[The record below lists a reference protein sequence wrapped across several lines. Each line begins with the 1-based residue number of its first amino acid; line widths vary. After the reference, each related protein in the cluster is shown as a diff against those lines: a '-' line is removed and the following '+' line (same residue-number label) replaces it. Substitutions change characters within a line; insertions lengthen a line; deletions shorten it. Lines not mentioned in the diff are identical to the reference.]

1 MINYFI
7 TIGIE
12 VHTVVSSKS
21 KMFSSS
27 PKSKNPEP
35 NTEINEIDLGLPGTM
50 PSVNEE
56 VIRKAIVLAK
66 FFDMEID
73 KNIKFDRKN
82 YFYQDLPKGFQITQQ
97 FFPIGKNGYIDI
109 NIGKRVQRVE
119 IERIHLE
126 EDTAKQ
132 NKINDNI
139 FLDYNRAGLPLIEIV
154 TKPTIHSI
162 EEASAFLKALR
173 QALQFNSISDGK
185 MEDGSMRADINIS
198 IAPIGSQELGTRV
211 EIKNINSINN
221 VEKAIEFE
229 TNRQYKLI
237 ISNNKFGNETRR
249 FNDVNNETEFMREKV
264 SNVDYRYMTEPNILN
279 ISIDDDFIK
288 ESIEMYSIDFKK
300 IENNLKKDGLDEV
313 MISHLMNEYSL
324 FKIFNEINSNCND
337 SKEVYKWLCIEFLG
351 QISKKETKVENIP
364 TIWIENIIELI
375 KKIKTEEINA
385 KQAKELVK
393 HFIDTN
399 KKISEL
405 IKELNF
411 VQINDPKIISDILD
425 KYIKDNQNMIS
436 QYEDRSE
443 RVEKFFIGMVMKE
456 TNGQDNPNVCL
467 EIFKQKIKK

>member
-337 SKEVYKWLCIEFLG
+337 SKEVYK
-351 QISKKETKVENIP
+351 
-364 TIWIENIIELI
+364 
-375 KKIKTEEINA
+375 
-385 KQAKELVK
+385 
-393 HFIDTN
+393 
-399 KKISEL
+399 
-405 IKELNF
+405 
-411 VQINDPKIISDILD
+411 
-425 KYIKDNQNMIS
+425 
-436 QYEDRSE
+436 
-443 RVEKFFIGMVMKE
+443 
-456 TNGQDNPNVCL
+456 
-467 EIFKQKIKK
+467 

>member
-1 MINYFI
+1 
-7 TIGIE
+7 
-12 VHTVVSSKS
+12 
-21 KMFSSS
+21 
-27 PKSKNPEP
+27 
-35 NTEINEIDLGLPGTM
+35 
-50 PSVNEE
+50 
-56 VIRKAIVLAK
+56 
-66 FFDMEID
+66 
-73 KNIKFDRKN
+73 
-82 YFYQDLPKGFQITQQ
+82 
-97 FFPIGKNGYIDI
+97 
-109 NIGKRVQRVE
+109 
-119 IERIHLE
+119 
-126 EDTAKQ
+126 
-132 NKINDNI
+132 
-139 FLDYNRAGLPLIEIV
+139 
-154 TKPTIHSI
+154 
-162 EEASAFLKALR
+162 
-173 QALQFNSISDGK
+173 
-185 MEDGSMRADINIS
+185 MRADINIS

-393 HFIDTN
+393 HFIVTN

-411 VQINDPKIISDILD
+411 VQINDTKIMGDL
-425 KYIKDNQNMIS
+425 
-436 QYEDRSE
+436 
-443 RVEKFFIGMVMKE
+443 
-456 TNGQDNPNVCL
+456 L
-467 EIFKQKIKK
+467 EN

>member
-27 PKSKNPEP
+27 ANSKNQEP

-66 FFDMEID
+66 FFNMEID

-109 NIGKRVQRVE
+109 NIGKKVQRVE

-132 NKINDNI
+132 NKIDDNI

-229 TNRQYKLI
+229 ANRQYKLI

-288 ESIEMYSIDFKK
+288 ESLEMYSIDFKK

-337 SKEVYKWLCIEFLG
+337 SKEVYKWLCIELLG

-456 TNGQDNPNVCL
+456 TNGQANPNVCL